1 MRKAKQ
7 AQEELD
13 KKKLAG
19 HSLLCFGPD
28 NIIRS
33 FCNNLIQRKAF
44 DWVIMFFIFFS
55 TILLCMESPTY
66 DPESSYMLTL
76 GKIDYVMTAVFVV
89 EMCIKIIAV
98 GFVKNGAKSY
108 LLDSW
113 NILDFII
120 VLCSLLSLI
129 LSAWIDIAYLKVF
142 RMLRI
147 LRPLRLINRQKQLK
161 LAITSLMKS
170 IPDIV

>member
-1 MRKAKQ
+1 MF
-7 AQEELD
+7 
-13 KKKLAG
+13 G
-19 HSLLCFGPD
+19 NSLFCFGPE
-28 NIIRS
+28 NMFRRW
-33 FCNNLIQRKAF
+33 CNKLIQQKAF
-44 DWVIMFFIFFS
+44 DWVIMFFIFVS

-66 DPESSYMLTL
+66 DPDSTYMMTL
-76 GKIDYVMTAVFVV
+76 GKIDYVMTIIFVL
-89 EMCIKIIAV
+89 EMCIKIIAM
-98 GFVKNGAKSY
+98 GFVKNGEKSY

-120 VLCSLLSLI
+120 VVCSLLSLL

>member
-1 MRKAKQ
+1 M
-7 AQEELD
+7 
-13 KKKLAG
+13 
-19 HSLLCFGPD
+19 
-28 NIIRS
+28 
-33 FCNNLIQRKAF
+33 
-44 DWVIMFFIFFS
+44 
-55 TILLCMESPTY
+55 
-66 DPESSYMLTL
+66 TL
-76 GKIDYVMTAVFVV
+76 GKIDYVMTIIFVL
-89 EMCIKIIAV
+89 EMCIKIIAM
-98 GFVKNGAKSY
+98 GFVKNGEKSY

-120 VLCSLLSLI
+120 VVCSLLSLL